1 MVSSGDLLKTETMQC
16 ADGLDESRL
25 TRVLSWVGGRM
36 GKLPGGAGVG
46 EKIGSFV
53 LDVLN
58 LGSLFHSWICEPG
71 VQVMSGAETH
81 TGESA
86 CDSGNHSLG
95 FLECRA

>member
-1 MVSSGDLLKTETMQC
+1 MVSSGDLWKTETMRR
-16 ADGLDESRL
+16 ADRLGESWL

-53 LDVLN
+53 LDMLN
-58 LGSLFHSWICEPG
+58 LGSLFHSWICELG
-71 VQVMSGAETH
+71 VQVMSGAEMH

-86 CDSGNHSLG
+86 CDGGNHSLG
-95 FLECRA
+95 FPECRA